1 MSMPIT
7 INLHQYTFILE
18 PGTGNVLQITKKAT
32 IALTT
37 THPMVTKVYAAYAR
51 DVGIKSVE
59 FNGSHYV
66 KMYNRIINVN
76 NGNEVTNNDIRRLFK
91 E

>member
-1 MSMPIT
+1 MIVT
-7 INLHQYTFILE
+7 VNYHQYKFNFDTDT
-18 PGTGNVLQITKKAT
+18 GTVYQMLKKSVQT
-32 IALTT
+32 LTP
-37 THPMVTKVYAAYAR
+37 THPMVPKVYAAYAR
-51 DVGIKSVE
+51 DVGIKTAE